1 MKRKKTPAV
10 NSWIGLLL
18 LPGAALLLLIIAW
31 AVGTKGTLRL
41 ILCGLSFLVSVFA
54 LREELLTALR
64 TKDIRSGLLLL
75 VIAGIIC
82 FFTGR
87 ASYAALALLLRQL
100 GALLLPRLRKS
111 VLNLLD
117 TRRELNPLKE
127 QLPRTKDKTLLIHPH
142 EHFLNNYLTYVMLL
156 VAAIIAAVST
166 VVSNLSAS
174 EAVSRAAVI
183 LALGGTFPLFSAF
196 PLSDYAAAISAGES
210 GVLFRRDTL
219 TRLMGLKLACARTA
233 EPTVIGTAAVFPAR
247 PEAVGPEL
255 MPRLAATA
263 YADTE
268 FEAAEKLAAV
278 SKNTSSADIQRQEL
292 PGLGIIARV
301 KDIVVLAGSAEFM
314 KRSGLPVLPFP
325 ENAQVLH
332 MGVNGHYVG
341 CIDFTEPQQAE
352 ASERSMDNAG
362 FFCFKDEAEA
372 GEKRLPGEK
381 LLFIRPSTKPASSQ
395 KDDLNADSGV
405 LDRFDQIT
413 VERCGRAGISALM
426 EQLGNARLGR
436 KGILLVALIVKAFLL
451 LLTVFGICP
460 LWLAVLLET
469 AGIAFSYRYSVHLLD
484 YIGKY

>member
-1 MKRKKTPAV
+1 MKGKNNEKGR
-10 NSWIGLLL
+10 IGSLI

-31 AVGTKGTLRL
+31 TVGAKGYWRL
-41 ILCGLSFLVSVFA
+41 IFSGLSFLVSAFA
-54 LREELLTALR
+54 LREDLLTALR

-75 VIAGIIC
+75 IIAGILC
-82 FFTGR
+82 FCTGK
-87 ASYAALALLLRQL
+87 AACAALALLLRLL
-100 GALLLPRLRKS
+100 GSLLLPRLRRG
-111 VLNLLD
+111 VLSMLD

-127 QLPRTKDKTLLIHPH
+127 QLPKAKDKVLLIHRH

-156 VAAIIAAVST
+156 VAAIVSALAT
-166 VVSNLSAS
+166 VIGNVSAS

-196 PLSDYAAAISAGES
+196 PLSDFAAAVSAGES

-219 TRLMGLKLACARTA
+219 TRLMGLQLACATTA
-233 EPTVIGTAAVFPAR
+233 EPVVIGTAAIFPAR

-255 MPRLAATA
+255 MLRLAATA

-268 FEAAEKLAAV
+268 FSAAEKLAAV
-278 SKNTSSADIQRQEL
+278 SKNTSSADIQRQVL
-292 PGLGIIARV
+292 PGLGIIAKV

-314 KRSGLPVLPFP
+314 KRSGLPVIPFP
-325 ENAQVLH
+325 ENEQVLH

-352 ASERSMDNAG
+352 SGGKALDKAG
-362 FFCFKDEAEA
+362 FFCFTDEAEA
-372 GEKRLPGEK
+372 GDKRLPGEK
-381 LLFIRPSTKPASSQ
+381 LLFIRPSTKPVSGQ
-395 KDDLNADSGV
+395 REDLNADSGV

-413 VERCGRAGISALM
+413 LERCGRAGIGALM
-426 EQLGNARLGR
+426 EQLDNARLGR

-460 LWLAVLLET
+460 LWLAVLLEA